1 MAEPAAEEPPR
12 AGRPQSVS
20 TEQMLVEARRQ
31 VSEVGVADFSVREL
45 AKALGLVPGT
55 VHARFGNKH
64 QLLALLYLQRIDAA
78 REMLAGLPEE
88 ALCSVAALL
97 EHMSPHLSMLRRE
110 FVLHFEGNGRS
121 GPRLRSASWEELKS
135 SFRGLAEQLYA
146 CFREAA
152 GNEGVK
158 VVEGTHATRLLWTLA
173 STTDS
178 VRSSVAFDHPDSSYR
193 RFVARSLLASLAQ

>member
-1 MAEPAAEEPPR
+1 
-12 AGRPQSVS
+12 
-20 TEQMLVEARRQ
+20 MLVEARRQ

-64 QLLALLYLQRIDAA
+64 QLLALLYLQRIEAA
-78 REMLAGLPEE
+78 RDMLADLPAA
-88 ALCSVAALL
+88 ALCDVNALL
-97 EHMSPHLSMLRRE
+97 EHMSPHLSTLRRE

-121 GPRLRSASWEELKS
+121 GPRLRSSSWEELKS

-152 GNEGVK
+152 GNEGIE
-158 VVEGTHATRLLWTLA
+158 VVESLEATRLFWTLA
-173 STTDS
+173 STMDS
-178 VRSSVAFDHPDSSYR
+178 VRSSVAFDHADSSYR
-193 RFVARSLLASLAQ
+193 RLVAHSLLASLAK